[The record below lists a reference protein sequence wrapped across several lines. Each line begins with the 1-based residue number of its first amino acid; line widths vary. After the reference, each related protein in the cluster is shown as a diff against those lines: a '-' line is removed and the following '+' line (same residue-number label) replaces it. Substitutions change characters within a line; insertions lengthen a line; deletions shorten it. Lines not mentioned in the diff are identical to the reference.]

1 MKKYKYVKD
10 LTINGKRYK
19 FRADS
24 AVELGEKIAKKKYE
38 LETGRITI
46 NGNTLVKDWAV
57 QCVENYK
64 TNQNDDT
71 RKNYIYKLNKI
82 QEENLNDEAIKIIDD
97 NVSEEK
103 RQAMWRMWQ
112 IS

>member
-71 RKNYIYKLNKI
+71 RKNYIYT
-82 QEENLNDEAIKIIDD
+82 
-97 NVSEEK
+97 S
-103 RQAMWRMWQ
+103 
-112 IS
+112 